1 MTNKIKISKNQWLV
15 AGVKKGYLEPNDDGT
30 FTLKKEAIAALGTAL
45 APLVST
51 GLRAGLSGAAVG
63 GLGSLLKNT
72 TLIER
77 AKDWWNSGKETPEML
92 QSLMNARDQYD
103 RNIKQLLNRDSS
115 PVSERLSQ
123 TLNAWRKHLDTT
135 IQKITQSLT
144 ERGMGPAQMTG
155 QRLLENEKMLEAMR
169 RAAQMPPHNAS
180 EISQHLQSQ
189 STSTSATT
197 RPSSAT
203 ATTGTPSSGA
213 SSGASAASSANSDQ
227 QGSGMNPVV
236 KRIVDTA
243 PKS

>member
-30 FTLKKEAIAALGTAL
+30 FTLKKEAIASLGTAL

-51 GLRAGLSGAAVG
+51 NLRAGLSGAVVG

-103 RNIKQLLNRDSS
+103 KNIKQLLNRDSS

-144 ERGMGPAQMTG
+144 ERGIGPAQMTG
-155 QRLLENEKMLEAMR
+155 QKMLEDEKMLEAMR
-169 RAAQMPPHNAS
+169 RAAQMPPHNPS
-180 EISQHLQSQ
+180 DISQHLQSQ
-189 STSTSATT
+189 STSTSTSAKPT
-197 RPSSAT
+197 SAT
-203 ATTGTPSSGA
+203 ATTGSTPTGSSSGA
-213 SSGASAASSANSDQ
+213 SSSSSASAEQ
-227 QGSGMNPVV
+227 QGSGMNPVI